1 MGDELKALGAD
12 IEYVD
17 LGNQVGAPCFL
28 KGKFLKCWM
37 FSFEG

>member
-17 LGNQVGAPCFL
+17 LGNQVGVSL
-28 KGKFLKCWM
+28 
-37 FSFEG
+37 EGIF